1 MKTNSYKLKTK
12 KSSKKW
18 IILPVL
24 GMFVFLFTLAAGNFS
39 SFIENWYSQ
48 KLYAGIAKSVSAL
61 SSKVS
66 FSLDDSFYL
75 FIISLLI
82 VLLILPFFKK
92 ISFAKSLK
100 SVLNVLAGVYILFY
114 FLWGFNYFRPNL
126 NERLKIGKQ
135 QPDTLLF
142 SREFKILIDTTNAT
156 NCTFNDF
163 DKNRIDSLIEKSYK
177 KLAPILKINYPQGKR
192 RAKKITFSRFFA
204 KAGISGYFGP
214 FFNEIHVNKFVLP
227 VEYPFVLAHEKA
239 HQFGI
244 TSEAEA
250 NFYAWLVCTSSPSK
264 QLQYSANLQVLRFFL
279 YQGAELKNYAEI
291 VKNLNENVRTDY
303 RKIRENW
310 EKLRNEKVDRIA
322 SKVNDTYLKTN
333 HVKKG
338 IDDYN
343 DVVQLVMDFSY
354 DPAFQKKYK
363 LTLH

>member
-1 MKTNSYKLKTK
+1 MKTK
-12 KSSKKW
+12 KSSKEW
-18 IILPVL
+18 IFLPVIAVL
-24 GMFVFLFTLAAGNFS
+24 VFLFTLVANSFS
-39 SFIENWYSQ
+39 PFIEKWYSQ
-48 KLYAGIAKSVSAL
+48 KLYVVIAKSISFL

-66 FSLDDSFYL
+66 FSLDDTLYL
-75 FIISLLI
+75 IILVSLISLLI
-82 VLLILPFFKK
+82 FPFSKK
-92 ISFAKSLK
+92 ISLIKSLK
-100 SVLNVLAGVYILFY
+100 SILNILAGIYILFY
-114 FLWGFNYFRPNL
+114 SLWGFNYFRPDL
-126 NERLKIGKQ
+126 NYRLKIGKQ

-142 SREFKILIDTTNAT
+142 SQEFKTLIDSTNAT
-156 NCTFNDF
+156 NCTFNTF
-163 DKNRIDSLIEKSYK
+163 DKNRIDSLVEESYK
-177 KLAPILKINYPQGKR
+177 NLAPILKIDYPQGKR
-192 RAKKITFSRFFA
+192 RPKKITFSRFFA
-204 KAGISGYFGP
+204 KAGISGYYGP
-214 FFNEIHVNKFVLP
+214 FFSEIHVNKFVLP